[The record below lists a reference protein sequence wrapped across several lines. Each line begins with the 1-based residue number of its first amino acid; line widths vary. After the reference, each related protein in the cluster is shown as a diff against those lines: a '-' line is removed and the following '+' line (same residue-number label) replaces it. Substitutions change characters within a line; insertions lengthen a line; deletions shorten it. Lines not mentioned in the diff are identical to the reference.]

1 MSAHEAMKAEE
12 FRNKVKKVLSL
23 SFQLAKAGFKQK
35 NEGSFLGILWYLLEP
50 LFLFI
55 VFLKLKNITGQGVSH
70 YPLYLFLG
78 LIMFNFF
85 RKTTSDS
92 ANVIEENA
100 LFIKSVKLDQK
111 AFVVAS
117 LLKSVFSHFFE
128 IAVFAVFLIYFN
140 AFSSGLALYPIIFFI
155 FCAFTL
161 GVSFFA
167 ATLSVYIS
175 DFGNL
180 WRICTTLLWFA
191 TPIFYAP
198 EMVSRAGL
206 PFSFNYFNPLYYF
219 ITLARETVVYG
230 KTPELH
236 LLAGVLAFSLLSLA
250 VGILVFKKFK
260 DSFAEMI

>member
-1 MSAHEAMKAEE
+1 MLGVMETGK
-12 FRNKVKKVLSL
+12 FGDKIKKSLSL

-55 VFLKLKNITGQGVSH
+55 VFLKFKNITGQGISH

-92 ANVIEENA
+92 ANAITESA

-111 AFVVAS
+111 VFVVAS
-117 LLKSVFSHFFE
+117 LLRSVFSHFFE
-128 IAVFAVFLIYFN
+128 IAVFVVFLIYFS
-140 AFSSGLALYPIIFFI
+140 AFSPSLVFYPLIFFI

-161 GVSFFA
+161 GASFFV
-167 ATLSVYIS
+167 ATLNVYIS

-180 WRICTTLLWFA
+180 WKICTTLLWFA

-198 EMVSRAGL
+198 EMVLRAGL
-206 PFSFNYFNPLYYF
+206 PLNFNYFNPLYYF

-230 KTPELH
+230 KAPELH

-250 VGILVFKKFK
+250 VGLLVFKKFK
-260 DSFAEMI
+260 DGFVEMI